1 MFTRLIKERDE
12 KGKIISYDLLFD
24 GKPIPEGKK
33 YCPACDK
40 LLDISVFTKKGNA
53 CGPCANKRARD
64 WRLVHRQD
72 PEFVKKF
79 NKRVTDKNKARK
91 LEAIEFMGGACQDC
105 GGKFPSS
112 VYDFH
117 HVDMATK
124 DKNPSHVLK
133 GGLEKAKEELSKC
146 VLLCSNCHRIRH
158 FEGGKNDTS
167 QT

>member
-12 KGKIISYDLLFD
+12 KGKILSYDLLFD

-33 YCPACDK
+33 YCPACEQ
-40 LLDISVFTKKGNA
+40 LLDIATFTKKGNA
-53 CGPCANKRARD
+53 CGPCANKRAKD

-79 NKRVTDKNKARK
+79 NKRVTDKNKTRK

-105 GGKFPSS
+105 GGKFPPS

-117 HVDMATK
+117 HVNMETK
-124 DKNPSHVLK
+124 DKNPSYVLK
-133 GGLEKAKEELSKC
+133 GGLEKAKEELAKC

-158 FEGGKNDTS
+158 FEGGKNETGK
-167 QT
+167 T

>member
-12 KGKIISYDLLFD
+12 QGKILSYVLLFD

-33 YCPACDK
+33 YCPACEQ
-40 LLDISVFTKKGNA
+40 LLDVASFTKKGNA
-53 CGPCANKRARD
+53 CGPCANKRAKD

-79 NKRVTDKNKARK
+79 NKRVTDKNKTRK

-105 GGKFPSS
+105 GGKFPPS

-124 DKNPSHVLK
+124 DKNPSYVLK
-133 GGLEKAKEELSKC
+133 GGLEKAKEELAKC

-158 FEGGKNDTS
+158 FEGGKNDTGK
-167 QT
+167 T

>member
-1 MFTRLIKERDE
+1 MFTRLITERDE
-12 KGKIISYDLLFD
+12 QGKILNHISLYN
-24 GKPIPEGKK
+24 GEPIPDNKK
-33 YCPACDK
+33 YCPACEQ
-40 LLDISVFTKKGNA
+40 LLDKSVFTVKGNA
-53 CGPCANKRARD
+53 CGPCANKRARE

-105 GGKFPSS
+105 GGKFPPS

-117 HVDMATK
+117 HIDMATK
-124 DKNPSHVLK
+124 DKNPSYVLK
-133 GGLEKAKEELSKC
+133 GGLDKAKTELAKC

-158 FEGGKNDTS
+158 FEGGTNDTS
-167 QT
+167 SP